1 MNRVTKETVERLR
14 SFNCSEDLSRY
25 SAKLLAHEGDRVL
38 VHWDHPEHG
47 TIGMSVSGVMPLNA
61 VMNHLEEE
69 PERFGNWDKPWKEI

>member
-25 SAKLLAHEGDRVL
+25 SAKLLAHEGDTVL

-47 TIGMSVSGVMPLNA
+47 TIGMAISEFIPLGEALN
-61 VMNHLEEE
+61 MLEED
-69 PERFGNWDKPWKEI
+69 PVKFGNWDKSWKEI